1 MYTVKQTALFQRKA
15 ASLLSESELDDFIDW
30 TAVNPLAGDVIPGAA
45 PLRKVRWARGG
56 MGKRGGSRVIYFN
69 KLEGGLIILLIV
81 YTKSVDENLSAAF
94 MRKLLELE
102 EL

>member
-15 ASLLSESELDDFIDW
+15 ASVLSDSELDDFIDW
-30 TAVNPLAGDVIPGAA
+30 ISRNPLAGDVIPGAA
-45 PLRKVRWARGG
+45 PLRKVRWSRDG

-69 KLEGGLIILLIV
+69 KLESGLIVLLIV
-81 YTKSVDENLSAAF
+81 YAKSVDDNLSPAF
-94 MRKLLELE
+94 LRKLLELE

>member
-15 ASLLSESELDDFIDW
+15 ASVLSESELDDFIDW
-30 TAVNPLAGDVIPGAA
+30 IAVNPLAGNVIPGAA

-56 MGKRGGSRVIYFN
+56 VGKRGGSRVIYFN
-69 KLEGGLIILLIV
+69 QLDDGQIVLLIV
-81 YTKSVDENLSAAF
+81 YSKSVDDNLSAAF
-94 MRKLLELE
+94 LRKLLELE